1 MSAAASRGR
10 PGFPRHAEALE
21 ALGARGRRRALM
33 PRAGR
38 DFSSNDYL
46 GLASSELLRAAAR
59 AALDRGVAT
68 GSGGSRLLRGNDA
81 EHVALE
87 EEAATFFGASAALY
101 MGAGFPGNVA
111 IFSSLPMQGDL
122 VLHDALVHASAHDG
136 MRLGRAETQSFA
148 HNDADAARDALRS
161 WRAAGGT
168 GRAWIACES
177 LYSMEGDLAP
187 LDNLAAVAA
196 EDGAVL
202 VVDEA
207 HASGLY
213 GVQGQGRAHGLDPSV
228 DLVSLHTCGK
238 ALGGAG
244 GLICGDPVLIDT
256 LINRAR
262 NFIFSTA
269 PSPLDAAIMR
279 AALRLVEERPELRE
293 AAWRNITHAHEAAR
307 RGGFG
312 AFETQILPVLIGD
325 DAEALALAQALQARG
340 HDVRA
345 IRPPTV
351 PRGTARLRVSI
362 TPNVSKDEIDALF
375 ADLADIRKAAA

>member
-46 GLASSELLRAAAR
+46 GLASSEMLRAAAR

-68 GSGGSRLLRGNDA
+68 GSGGSRLLRGNDV
-81 EHVALE
+81 EHAALE
-87 EEAATFFGASAALY
+87 EEAAAFFGAPAALY

-136 MRLGRAETQSFA
+136 MRLGRAETQSFV
-148 HNDADAARDALRS
+148 HNDADAARDALRA

-187 LDNLAAVAA
+187 LDDLAAVAA

-207 HASGLY
+207 HATGLY
-213 GVQGQGRAHGLDPSV
+213 GAQGQGRAHGLDPSV

-256 LINRAR
+256 LVNRAR

-269 PSPLDAAIMR
+269 PSPLDAAVMR
-279 AALRLVEERPELRE
+279 AALRLVAERPELRE
-293 AAWRNITHAHEAAR
+293 AAWRSISHAHEAAR
-307 RGGFG
+307 LGGLG
-312 AFETQILPVLIGD
+312 AFGTQILPVLIGD

-362 TPNVSKDEIDALF
+362 TPNVSTDEIDALF

>member
-46 GLASSELLRAAAR
+46 GLANSELLRAAAR

-81 EHVALE
+81 EHAALE
-87 EEAATFFGASAALY
+87 EEAAAFFGAPAALY

-187 LDNLAAVAA
+187 LDDLAAVAA

-207 HASGLY
+207 HATGLY

-228 DLVSLHTCGK
+228 DLLSLHTCGK

-269 PSPLDAAIMR
+269 PSPLDAAVMR
-279 AALRLVEERPELRE
+279 AALQLVADRPELRE
-293 AAWRNITHAHEAAR
+293 AAWRNITHAHEAAW

-312 AFETQILPVLIGD
+312 AFGTQILPVLIGD

-375 ADLADIRKAAA
+375 ADLEDIRKAAA

>member
-10 PGFPRHAEALE
+10 PGFPRHAEALD

-46 GLASSELLRAAAR
+46 GLAGAELLRDAAR

-81 EHVALE
+81 EHIALE
-87 EEAATFFGASAALY
+87 AEAAAFFDAPAALY

-111 IFSSLPMQGDL
+111 IFSGLPMQGDL
-122 VLHDALVHASAHDG
+122 VLHDELVHASAHDG
-136 MRLGRAETQSFA
+136 MRLGRAETLGFA
-148 HNDADAARDALRS
+148 HNDADAARDALKR
-161 WRAAGGT
+161 WREAGGT
-168 GRAWIACES
+168 GRVWIACES

-187 LDNLAAVAA
+187 LDDLAAVAA

-207 HASGLY
+207 HATGLY
-213 GVQGQGRAHGLDPSV
+213 GARGQGRAHGLDPSV
-228 DLVSLHTCGK
+228 DLVTLHTCGK
-238 ALGGAG
+238 ALGSAG
-244 GLICGDPVLIDT
+244 GLVCADPVLIDT
-256 LINRAR
+256 LVNRAR
-262 NFIFSTA
+262 NFVFSTA
-269 PSPLDAAIMR
+269 PAPLDAAVVR
-279 AALRLVEERPELRE
+279 ASLTLMAARPELRA
-293 AAWRNITHAHEAAR
+293 AAWDNIRHAHDAAR
-307 RGGFG
+307 RAGLGDFS
-312 AFETQILPVLIGD
+312 TQILPVIVGE
-325 DAEALALAQALQARG
+325 DAGAVALATALQARG

-362 TPNVSKDEIDALF
+362 TPNVTPAEIDALF
-375 ADLADIRKAAA
+375 ADLADLRKAAA

>member
-1 MSAAASRGR
+1 MSPAASRGR
-10 PGFPRHAEALE
+10 PGFARHAEALD
-21 ALGARGRRRALM
+21 ALGARGRRRVLM

-46 GLASSELLRAAAR
+46 GLAGSDLLRVAAR
-59 AALDRGVAT
+59 EALDRGVAL

-81 EHVALE
+81 EHEALE
-87 EEAATFFGASAALY
+87 REAAAFFDAPAALY

-136 MRLGRAETQSFA
+136 MRLGRAETLGFA
-148 HNDADAARDALRS
+148 HNDADAARDALRG
-161 WRAAGGT
+161 WRARGGM
-168 GRAWIACES
+168 GRVWIACES

-187 LDNLAAVAA
+187 LDDLAAVAA

-207 HASGLY
+207 HATGLY
-213 GVQGQGRAHGLDPSV
+213 GRRGQGRAHGLDPSV
-228 DLVSLHTCGK
+228 DVVTLHTCGK

-244 GLICGDPVLIDT
+244 GLVCADAVLIDT
-256 LINRAR
+256 LVNRAR
-262 NFIFSTA
+262 NFVFSTA
-269 PSPLDAAIMR
+269 PSPLDAAVVR
-279 AALRLVEERPELRE
+279 AALRLMAERPDLRE
-293 AAWRNITHAHEAAR
+293 TAWHGIRHAHDAAR
-307 RGGFG
+307 RAGIGDFD
-312 AFETQILPVLIGD
+312 TQILPVIVGE
-325 DAEALALAQALQARG
+325 DAEALALANALQARG

-351 PRGTARLRVSI
+351 PRGTARLRISI
-362 TPNVSKDEIDALF
+362 TPNVTTDEIDALL
-375 ADLADIRKAAA
+375 ADLTDIRKAAA

>member
-21 ALGARGRRRALM
+21 ALGVRGRRRALM

-46 GLASSELLRAAAR
+46 GLASSELLRTAAR

-87 EEAATFFGASAALY
+87 EEAAAFFGAPAALY

-136 MRLGRAETQSFA
+136 LRLGRAETLSFA
-148 HNDADAARDALRS
+148 HNDANAARDALRS

-187 LDNLAAVAA
+187 LDDLAAVAA

-207 HASGLY
+207 HATGLY

-228 DLVSLHTCGK
+228 DLLSLHTCGK

-279 AALRLVEERPELRE
+279 AALRLVAERPELRE

-312 AFETQILPVLIGD
+312 AFGTQILPVLIGD
-325 DAEALALAQALQARG
+325 DAEALALAHALQARG

>member
-187 LDNLAAVAA
+187 LDDLAAVAA

-207 HASGLY
+207 HATGLF
-213 GVQGQGRAHGLDPSV
+213 GAQGQGRAHGLDPSV
-228 DLVSLHTCGK
+228 DLLSLHTCGK

-256 LINRAR
+256 LVNRAR

-279 AALRLVEERPELRE
+279 AALRLVADRPELRE

-351 PRGTARLRVSI
+351 PRDTARLRVSI

>member
-1 MSAAASRGR
+1 D
-10 PGFPRHAEALE
+10 
-21 ALGARGRRRALM
+21 ALGARGRRRALS

-46 GLASSELLRAAAR
+46 GLAGSALLRDAAR
-59 AALDRGVAT
+59 EALDRGVAT

-81 EHVALE
+81 EHEALE
-87 EEAATFFGASAALY
+87 REAAAFFEAPAALY

-111 IFSSLPMQGDL
+111 VFSALPMQGDL
-122 VLHDALVHASAHDG
+122 VLFDELVHASAHDG
-136 MRLGRAETQSFA
+136 MRLGRAETVSFA
-148 HNDADAARDALRS
+148 HNDADAARNALKG
-161 WRAAGGT
+161 WRAKGST

-187 LDNLAAVAA
+187 LSDLAAVAA

-207 HASGLY
+207 HATGLY
-213 GVQGQGRAHGLDPSV
+213 GSRGQGRAHGLDPSV

-244 GLICGDPVLIDT
+244 GLVCADPVLIDT

-262 NFIFSTA
+262 NFVFSTA
-269 PSPLDAAIMR
+269 PSPLDAAITR
-279 AALRLVEERPELRE
+279 ASLRHLAERPDLRD
-293 AAWRNITHAHEAAR
+293 AAWGNIRHAHAAAQR
-307 RGGFG
+307 ASFG
-312 AFETQILPVLIGD
+312 EFETQILPVLIGE
-325 DAEALALAQALQARG
+325 DAEALALASALQARG

-362 TPNVSKDEIDALF
+362 TPNVSTVEIDALF

>member
-10 PGFPRHAEALE
+10 PGFPRHAEALD

-33 PRAGR
+33 PRVGR

-46 GLASSELLRAAAR
+46 GLASSELLRTAAR
-59 AALDRGVAT
+59 VALDRGVAT

-81 EHVALE
+81 EHTALE
-87 EEAATFFGASAALY
+87 EEAATFFGAPAALY

-111 IFSSLPMQGDL
+111 IFSALPMQGDL

-136 MRLGRAETQSFA
+136 MRQGRAETMSFA

-161 WRAAGGT
+161 WRAKGGT
-168 GRAWIACES
+168 GRVWIACES

-187 LDNLAAVAA
+187 LKDFAAVAA

-207 HASGLY
+207 HATGLY
-213 GVQGQGRAHGLDPSV
+213 GEQGQGRAHGLDPSV
-228 DLVSLHTCGK
+228 DLVTLHTCGK

-244 GLICGDPVLIDT
+244 GLVCGDPVLIDT
-256 LINRAR
+256 LVNRAR

-269 PSPLDAAIMR
+269 PSPLDAAVVR
-279 AALRLVEERPELRE
+279 AALRLLADRPDLRQ
-293 AAWRNITHAHEAAR
+293 AAWRNVSHAHETVWR
-307 RGGFG
+307 CGFG
-312 AFETQILPVLIGD
+312 EFETQILPVLIGGD
-325 DAEALALAQALQARG
+325 IEALALAQALQARG

-362 TPNVSKDEIDALF
+362 TPNVSPAEIEALF
-375 ADLADIRKAAA
+375 ADLADIRKASR